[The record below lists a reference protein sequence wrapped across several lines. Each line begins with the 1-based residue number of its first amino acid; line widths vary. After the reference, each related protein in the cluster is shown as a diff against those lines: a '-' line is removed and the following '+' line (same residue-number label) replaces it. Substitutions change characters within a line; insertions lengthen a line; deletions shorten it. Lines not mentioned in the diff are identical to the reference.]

1 MSVNFA
7 DEAKALGADIR
18 AIRKK
23 WAPLYREPS
32 DTAEVIRQVWD
43 YRKAGLTIDRARE
56 LIYRWCKST
65 VGIHHSEQPVSGG
78 RIANMAKYLPQLRKD
93 YLDTYSFLIKQT
105 NVWVG
110 DFFVWYASG
119 RTIVTIRHY
128 DITWSPKKH
137 YHWPQKEHVSYTST
151 LLIEGLPHAR
161 RLLKE
166 HDCSWVDAVIRA
178 GTEKI
183 ISHDLR
189 GQWQKKV
196 AEQFGLKYIVNT
208 QPIIRYKK
216 VGYDPNTPDVVYSL
230 YDHSIYKIGQ
240 ERHEKAL
247 RGHKGGLYCYS
258 SISKAYNAIISICEE
273 STCLQK
279 RIVKVQVRGKHV
291 TYTSGKEAWSYMTV
305 LDFVDD

>member
-7 DEAKALGADIR
+7 DEAKALGADIKT
-18 AIRKK
+18 IRKK

-32 DTAEVIRQVWD
+32 DTAETIRQIWD
-43 YRKAGLTIDRARE
+43 YRKAGLTVDKARE
-56 LIYRWCKST
+56 LIYRWCDAAAGVHS
-65 VGIHHSEQPVSGG
+65 SEQPVSGG
-78 RIANMAKYLPQLRKD
+78 RIADMAKYLPQLRKD

-119 RTIVTIRHY
+119 RTIVTTRYY

-137 YHWPQKEHVSYTST
+137 YHWPQSKRVSYTST

-178 GTEKI
+178 GAEKSI
-183 ISHDLR
+183 NHDLR

-196 AEQFGLKYIVNT
+196 AEQFGLKYMVNT

-216 VGYDPNTPDVVYSL
+216 VGYDPDTPDVVYSL

-247 RGHKGGLYCYS
+247 TEHRGGLYCYP
-258 SISKAYNAIISICEE
+258 SIKDARDVHLPVCKE
-273 STCLQK
+273 SRSL
-279 RIVKVQVRGKHV
+279 RERVVKVHVRGKHV

-305 LDFVDD
+305 LGFVDK